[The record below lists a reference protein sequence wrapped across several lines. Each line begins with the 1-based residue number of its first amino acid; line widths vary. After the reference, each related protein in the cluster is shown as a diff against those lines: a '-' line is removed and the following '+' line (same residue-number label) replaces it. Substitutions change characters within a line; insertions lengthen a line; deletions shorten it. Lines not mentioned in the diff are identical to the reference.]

1 MTKTT
6 KYCYCTK
13 DNELSYLKIRTD
25 NSDGGKSF
33 VFQKPNGEN
42 GIQGIK
48 HLLYNLPNI
57 LRADVVYFVEGE
69 KCADALIKLGYCA
82 TTLDRGANSKWQPE
96 ISEWL
101 KGKEV
106 IILPDN
112 DEPGM
117 KYARTVKDGAPW
129 AVIKIL
135 PDLDEKEDIYDW
147 LQKGHTMDEIEA
159 VPETIIEEIEEEDD
173 SDTEESK
180 EKLTQ
185 SVALLKFFKEENAG
199 LFLNEEHEPY
209 VEIFVEGYK
218 KILPLESKD
227 FSCWL
232 QLLYF
237 KKTGKA
243 MIQNSLNQAINILTA
258 EAKFGNT
265 PCVKLNNR
273 VAEYE
278 NSFWYDLASNSY
290 SAVKISKDGWSIET
304 STPKLF
310 YRFNHQSEQVIPKT
324 GGNINNLFKYINL
337 KEYKTLFICWLVSC
351 YVPDI
356 PHPMPIIYG
365 EKGAAKSTTCALLK
379 RLIDPSAVEKISLNR
394 EEKTLILNLKKHYY
408 LPFDNVSSI
417 SNDMSDTLC
426 RAITGS
432 AIQQRKLYTD
442 SEDCIYTFKRCL
454 TINGINNVA
463 NRADLLDRSILIELE
478 RISAENRKNEREVYA
493 DFEADRPYLLGAIF
507 DILSKAMCIFPDV
520 KLSKLPR
527 MADFCRWGYAIAEA
541 LGGQGDEFL
550 KEYDSN
556 QAIQNVEAI
565 NADNCAF
572 LIVEFM
578 RNKPKWSN
586 RVSVLLKLL
595 QETAKENGLN
605 PNNKNT
611 LPQAPNALSR
621 RIKSVKSNLESVGIT
636 FEFDVGSKASGTYI
650 NLYNNEYVHLP
661 QLSSYRIES
670 TNILKSSNEGNGDNG
685 DKNIISNYPNGEDD
699 DYSDVEW

>member
-25 NSDGGKSF
+25 NSDGRKSF
-33 VFQKPNGEN
+33 VFQKPCGTN

-48 HLLYNLPNI
+48 HLLYNLPDI
-57 LRADVVYFVEGE
+57 LKSETVYFVEGE
-69 KCADALIKLGYCA
+69 KCADALIALGYSA
-82 TTLDRGANSKWQPE
+82 TTLDSGANSNWQPE
-96 ISEWL
+96 FSEWL

-117 KYARTVKDGAPW
+117 KYARTVKNGVPW

-135 PDLDEKEDIYDW
+135 PDLDEKEDVFDW
-147 LQKGHTMDEIEA
+147 LQKGHSMDEIEA

-173 SDTEESK
+173 SDIKESK

-185 SVALLKFFKEENAG
+185 SSALLDLIKKENVE

-209 VEIFVEGYK
+209 VEIFVRGHRET
-218 KILPLESKD
+218 LPLKSET
-227 FSCWL
+227 FSNWL
-232 QLLYF
+232 EYLYYR
-237 KKTGKA
+237 KTGKTILA
-243 MIQNSLNQAINILTA
+243 NNLNQVKNILAA
-258 EAKFGNT
+258 EAKFSAT

-273 VAEYE
+273 VAEHE
-278 NSFWYDLASNSY
+278 GSFWYDLASDSY
-290 SAVKISKDGWSIET
+290 SAVKISKDGWSVET

-356 PHPMPIIYG
+356 PHPMPIIHG
-365 EKGAAKSTTCALLK
+365 EKGAAKSTACVLLK
-379 RLIDPSAVEKISLNR
+379 KLIDPSAVEILGLNKD
-394 EEKTLILNLKKHYY
+394 EKSLILNLKKHYY

-426 RAITGS
+426 RAITG
-432 AIQQRKLYTD
+432 AALQQRKLFTD
-442 SEDCIYTFKRCL
+442 SEDCIYTFQRCL

-463 NRADLLDRSILIELE
+463 NRADLLDRSILIELD
-478 RISAENRKNEREVYA
+478 RVTAENRKNIQEVYS
-493 DFEADRPYLLGAIF
+493 DFEDDRPYLLGAIF
-507 DILSKAMCIFPDV
+507 DILSKAMSIFPDV

-541 LGGQGDEFL
+541 MDGQGDEFL

-565 NADNCAF
+565 NADNCAY

-578 RNKPKWSN
+578 RNKPDWNN
-586 RVSVLLKLL
+586 RVSVLFKGL
-595 QETAKENGLN
+595 QEKAKDLGLN
-605 PNNKNT
+605 PNNKSI

-621 RIKSVKSNLESVGIT
+621 RIKSAKSNLEAVGIT
-636 FEFDVGSKASGTYI
+636 FEFDVGTNASGTYI
-650 NLYNNEYVHLP
+650 HLYNNLYSLP
-661 QLSSYRIES
+661 SYQVDVPE
-670 TNILKSSNEGNGDNG
+670 ILGHSNVPCIDNGGNG
-685 DKNIISNYPNGEDD
+685 DKNTVSDYLNGEDD

>member
-1 MTKTT
+1 MANITSRQKHT
-6 KYCYCTK
+6 YFSK
-13 DNELSYLKIRTD
+13 DNKLAYIKIRTD
-25 NSDGGKSF
+25 YSDGIKSF

-42 GIQGIK
+42 GIQGLK
-48 HLLYNLPNI
+48 HMLYNLPDI
-57 LRADVVYFVEGE
+57 LKSETVYFVEGE
-69 KCADALIKLGYCA
+69 KCADALIALGYSA

-96 ISEWL
+96 FSEWL
-101 KGKEV
+101 KDKEV

-117 KYARTVKDGAPW
+117 KYARTVKDGVPW
-129 AVIKIL
+129 AVIKQL
-135 PDLDEKEDIYDW
+135 PDLDKKEDVFDW
-147 LQKGHTMDEIEA
+147 LQKGHTMNEIEA
-159 VPETIIEEIEEEDD
+159 IPETILEEIEEEDD
-173 SDTEESK
+173 SDNEESK
-180 EKLTQ
+180 EKRTQ
-185 SVALLKFFKEENAG
+185 SSALLNFFKEENAE

-209 VEIFVEGYK
+209 VEITVGSNK
-218 KILPLESKD
+218 KILQLDSKD
-227 FSCWL
+227 FSVWL
-232 QLLYF
+232 QHIYY
-237 KKTGKA
+237 KRTGRT
-243 MIQNSLNQAINILTA
+243 MLQNNLNQVITTLIG
-258 EAKFGNT
+258 EAKFGDT

-290 SAVKISKDGWSIET
+290 SAVKTSKDGWSVET
-304 STPKLF
+304 SSPKLF
-310 YRFNHQSEQVIPKT
+310 YRYRHQKEQVIPKT

-356 PHPMPIIYG
+356 PHPMPIIHG
-365 EKGAAKSTTCALLK
+365 EKGAAKSTACVLLK
-379 RLIDPSAVEKISLNR
+379 RLIDPSAVETLGLNKD
-394 EEKTLILNLKKHYY
+394 EKSLILNLKKHYY

-426 RAITGS
+426 RAITGG
-432 AIQQRKLYTD
+432 ALQQRKLFTD
-442 SEDCIYTFKRCL
+442 SEDCIYTFQRCL

-478 RISAENRKNEREVYA
+478 RVSAENRKNLQEVYS

-541 LGGQGDEFL
+541 MGGQGDEFL

-565 NADNCAF
+565 NADNCAY

-578 RNKPKWSN
+578 RNKSDWEN
-586 RVSVLLKLL
+586 RVSLLFKGL
-595 QETAKENGLN
+595 QEKAKDLGLN
-605 PNNKNT
+605 PNNKNI

-621 RIKSVKSNLESVGIT
+621 RIKSAKSNLEAVGIT
-636 FEFDVGSKASGTYI
+636 FEFDVGTNADGTHI
-650 NLYNNEYVHLP
+650 HLYNNLYSLP
-661 QLSSYRIES
+661 SYQVDAPE
-670 TNILKSSNEGNGDNG
+670 ILGRSNVPCVDNGGNG
-685 DKNIISNYPNGEDD
+685 DKNIASDYYDD
-699 DYSDVEW
+699 DEDIDF